1 MTDARVCERRI
12 RRLLA
17 FGEEKLNDQTLHD
30 TTMEVLANF
39 RRLREV
45 SAAYAREWPRI
56 NDRLRPVLHSLSSD
70 IQEVV
75 QRDMTL
81 IRETIVDADERLI
94 KAAAAL
100 LVAADAA
107 HGVIDLP
114 AQAVCRL
121 EMISQSAIRRTA
133 PNVVYLPARR
143 HRPPRHDQA
152 TIAGQCRIAETE
164 NDALGRI
171 LGELETGLGQLTGA
185 LEHSAAMDA

>member
-1 MTDARVCERRI
+1 M
-12 RRLLA
+12 
-17 FGEEKLNDQTLHD
+17 NDQTLHE
-30 TTMEVLANF
+30 TAMEVLANF
-39 RRLREV
+39 RRLREIQ
-45 SAAYAREWPRI
+45 AAYALEWPRL
-56 NDRLRPVLHSLSSD
+56 NDRLRPLLPSLSSD
-70 IQEVV
+70 MQEVV

-81 IRETIVDADERLI
+81 ISDTILDADERLI

-107 HGVIDLP
+107 HGLTDLP

-152 TIAGQCRIAETE
+152 TVTGQCRIAEVE
-164 NDALGRI
+164 NRVLGI
-171 LGELETGLGQLTGA
+171 MLDELETGLGQLTGA